1 MARINVEDHKKAI
14 FTLNGIPPF
23 EEEMT
28 FYYDESGNC
37 RKFSLT
43 DAGFNN
49 TDALKGDFVLA
60 GVAHEGRSFDI
71 DVPSLYAALDY
82 KEGQKELKFK
92 HLFHNSKDFQSFIG
106 SKRATGFLEWLIRS
120 GLYIHYSALNN
131 LYYSL
136 VDIVDSLWE
145 THPQWLMYMWD
156 IKGALY
162 DFVIEH
168 QDEVIDIFIRHT
180 YPNVKDV
187 STFCNEICSLIWG
200 YNDDS
205 EYDPGFF
212 LELLRQNLMVQFLG
226 EHGFRAKKTGS
237 NDGGIDIIATSI
249 TRPIKYSF
257 NIQCKFFNKPLSKA
271 PIQEVYAGTHYYNNG
286 AAPVVITNNRVTA
299 EARIFAKKLGVEIIA
314 DAEWT
319 EIKQVI
325 DSKKIAN
332 PNVHGGLM
340 GILLAFITSDSGYL
354 KMVSSAIQKTDL
366 KAPSDKEQLKLEL
379 LSAFDAAEEF
389 IRESAYYQQKAAQCS
404 QKALSLQKQALLKN
418 LDYG

>member
-1 MARINVEDHKKAI
+1 MDTSFLFQNCYTGTD
-14 FTLNGIPPF
+14 F
-23 EEEMT
+23 E
-28 FYYDESGNC
+28 
-37 RKFSLT
+37 
-43 DAGFNN
+43 
-49 TDALKGDFVLA
+49 
-60 GVAHEGRSFDI
+60 
-71 DVPSLYAALDY
+71 
-82 KEGQKELKFK
+82 
-92 HLFHNSKDFQSFIG
+92 
-106 SKRATGFLEWLIRS
+106 
-120 GLYIHYSALNN
+120 
-131 LYYSL
+131 
-136 VDIVDSLWE
+136 
-145 THPQWLMYMWD
+145 
-156 IKGALY
+156 
-162 DFVIEH
+162 
-168 QDEVIDIFIRHT
+168 
-180 YPNVKDV
+180 
-187 STFCNEICSLIWG
+187 
-200 YNDDS
+200 
-205 EYDPGFF
+205 
-212 LELLRQNLMVQFLG
+212 NLMVRFLG

-286 AAPVVITNNRVTA
+286 AAPVVITN
-299 EARIFAKKLGVEIIA
+299 KLGVEIIA

>member
-1 MARINVEDHKKAI
+1 MDTSFLFQNCYTGTD
-14 FTLNGIPPF
+14 F
-23 EEEMT
+23 E
-28 FYYDESGNC
+28 
-37 RKFSLT
+37 
-43 DAGFNN
+43 
-49 TDALKGDFVLA
+49 
-60 GVAHEGRSFDI
+60 
-71 DVPSLYAALDY
+71 
-82 KEGQKELKFK
+82 
-92 HLFHNSKDFQSFIG
+92 
-106 SKRATGFLEWLIRS
+106 
-120 GLYIHYSALNN
+120 
-131 LYYSL
+131 
-136 VDIVDSLWE
+136 
-145 THPQWLMYMWD
+145 
-156 IKGALY
+156 
-162 DFVIEH
+162 
-168 QDEVIDIFIRHT
+168 
-180 YPNVKDV
+180 
-187 STFCNEICSLIWG
+187 
-200 YNDDS
+200 
-205 EYDPGFF
+205 
-212 LELLRQNLMVQFLG
+212 NLMVQFLG

-286 AAPVVITNNRVTA
+286 AAPVVI
-299 EARIFAKKLGVEIIA
+299 A

-366 KAPSDKEQLKLEL
+366 KAPSNKEQLKLEL